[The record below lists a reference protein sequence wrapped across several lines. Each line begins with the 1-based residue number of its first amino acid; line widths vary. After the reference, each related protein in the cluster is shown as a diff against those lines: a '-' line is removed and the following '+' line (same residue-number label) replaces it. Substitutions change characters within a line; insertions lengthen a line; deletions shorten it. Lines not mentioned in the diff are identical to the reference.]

1 MLNSIY
7 CYKITNRRTKQVMF
21 YGGESKDLN
30 RRIKEHEKL
39 NDTILNVL
47 YKRNT
52 NIEYEYIELKRYNKV
67 LTNPKEQQRR
77 RKTKET
83 LLIAYFIKKGLAFL
97 NTRQVKQAQTIADN
111 TPISVIKKRLGKD
124 FTLKLENFIQKA

>member
-1 MLNSIY
+1 
-7 CYKITNRRTKQVMF
+7 MF

>member
-7 CYKITNRRTKQVMF
+7 CYKITNRKTKKTIF

-39 NDTILNVL
+39 NDTVLNVL
-47 YKRNT
+47 YKRNYD
-52 NIEYEYIELKRYNKV
+52 IRFERIELKRYSKV
-67 LTNPKEQQRR
+67 LTNPKAQQKR

-83 LLIAYFIKKGLAFL
+83 LLIAYFIKKGLDYL
-97 NTRQVKQAQTIADN
+97 NTRQVKQAQAIADT

-124 FTLKLENFIQKA
+124 FTQKLENFI